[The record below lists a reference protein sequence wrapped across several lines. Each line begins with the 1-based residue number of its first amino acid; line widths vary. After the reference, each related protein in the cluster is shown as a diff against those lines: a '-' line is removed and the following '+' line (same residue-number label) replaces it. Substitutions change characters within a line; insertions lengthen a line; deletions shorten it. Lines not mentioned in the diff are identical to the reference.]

1 MATIGRTSPEAVAEE
16 LIAAAHASCYC
27 MALSHALTEAG
38 TPPDGEFFGEERLLS
53 LLQEPASSASTLLDR
68 VEASLQDHVADAEQF
83 DDVTMLAVRR
93 APISEA

>member
-1 MATIGRTSPEAVAEE
+1 MDFDSQQLTLEPGDLLMTFTDGVPEAR
-16 LIAAAHASCYC
+16 S
-27 MALSHALTEAG
+27 
-38 TPPDGEFFGEERLLS
+38 PDDEFFGEERLLS
-53 LLQEPASSASTLLDR
+53 LLQEPASSATALLNR